1 MKRVAILGSTGS
13 IGRNT
18 LDVIRRNPG
27 EFRVLAITA
36 NSDIDTLGL
45 QAEIFKPAFIGVAD
59 AVCAE
64 KLRSKRSAQCRKLFT
79 GLDGLC
85 RLAEQKEIDLLVL
98 AISGAAALR
107 PLLAAIE
114 AAKDIALANKEA
126 LVMAGQVV
134 MGLAARKKIRIIPID
149 SEQSA
154 IWQCLEKEE
163 RCGLK
168 YIYLTASG
176 GPFWNKPAKFI
187 KKCAPE
193 AVLRHPRWNMGE
205 KITVDSATMMN
216 KGLELLEAMHL
227 FGVGADQVKIIIHPE
242 AVIHSMVEFRDG
254 VVMAQMSA
262 TDMRIPIQYAL
273 SYPRRLSNTLPKL
286 DFYKLHELRFVK
298 PDLKKFPCL
307 ALAYRAAKALGT
319 LPAVLNAA
327 NEVSVSEFLRR
338 RICFGAIPRVI
349 EIVMDRHCN
358 RKNPELAHILEA
370 DQWARAE
377 AEKYIAKKGIG
388 VNK

>member
-18 LDVIRRNPG
+18 LDVINFHPE
-27 EFRVLAITA
+27 EFRVVALTT
-36 NSDIDTLGL
+36 NSDIDTLTR
-45 QAEIFKPAFIGVAD
+45 QAAKFRPAFIGVAD
-59 AVCAE
+59 AGCAE
-64 KLRSKRSAQCRKLFT
+64 KIRLKRNALCPKLFT
-79 GLDGLC
+79 GQNGLC
-85 RLAEQKEIDLLVL
+85 RLVEQKDVDLVVL

-126 LVMAGQVV
+126 LVMAGPMV
-134 MGLAARKKIRIIPID
+134 MSLAARKRIRIIPID

-163 RCGLK
+163 RSDLRC
-168 YIYLTASG
+168 IYLTASG
-176 GPFWNKPAKFI
+176 GPFWNKPAKFF

-227 FGVGADQVKIIIHPE
+227 FGVGAEKVKIVIHPE
-242 AVIHSMVEFRDG
+242 AVIHSMVEFKDG

-262 TDMRIPIQYAL
+262 TDMRVPIQYAL
-273 SYPRRLSNTLPKL
+273 SYPRRLSNALPKL
-286 DFYKLHELRFVK
+286 DFYKLKELHFAR
-298 PDLKKFPCL
+298 PDLKKFPL
-307 ALAYRAAKALGT
+307 
-319 LPAVLNAA
+319 
-327 NEVSVSEFLRR
+327 
-338 RICFGAIPRVI
+338 
-349 EIVMDRHCN
+349 
-358 RKNPELAHILEA
+358 
-370 DQWARAE
+370 
-377 AEKYIAKKGIG
+377 
-388 VNK
+388 

>member
-18 LDVIRRNPG
+18 LDVIRCHPK
-27 EFRVLAITA
+27 EFEVIAITT

-45 QAEIFKPAFIGVAD
+45 QAAIFRPAFIGVAD
-59 AVCAE
+59 AGCVE
-64 KLRSKRSAQCRKLFT
+64 KLRSKRRAQCRKLFI
-79 GLDGLC
+79 GQDGLC
-85 RLAEQKEIDLLVL
+85 RLVEQEGIDLVVL

-114 AAKDIALANKEA
+114 AGKRIALANKEA
-126 LVMAGQVV
+126 LVMAGSIV
-134 MGLAARKKIRIIPID
+134 MGCAVRKKIRIIPID

-163 RCGLK
+163 CRDIE

-176 GPFWNKPAKFI
+176 GPFWNKPAEFI
-187 KKCAPE
+187 KKCTPE
-193 AVLRHPRWNMGE
+193 AVLRHPRWDMGE

-227 FGVGADQVKIIIHPE
+227 FGVSADKVKIVIHPE
-242 AVIHSMVEFRDG
+242 AVVHSMVEFKDG
-254 VVMAQMSA
+254 VVMAQLSA
-262 TDMRIPIQYAL
+262 TDMRVPIQYAL
-273 SYPRRLSNTLPKL
+273 SYPRRLANALPRL
-286 DFYKLHELRFVK
+286 DFYKLKEFHFAK

-338 RICFGAIPRVI
+338 RICFGMIPRVI
-349 EIVMDRHCN
+349 EIVMDRHRS

-370 DQWARAE
+370 DQWARRQAQN
-377 AEKYIAKKGIG
+377 YIARKGHQD
-388 VNK
+388 

>member
-1 MKRVAILGSTGS
+1 MKLVAILGSTGS

-18 LDVIRRNPG
+18 LDVIGCHPK
-27 EFRVLAITA
+27 EFGVLAITT
-36 NSDIDTLGL
+36 NSDIDTLCR
-45 QAEIFKPAFIGVAD
+45 QAAIFKPVFIGVAD
-59 AVCAE
+59 AGCAE
-64 KLRSKRSAQCRKLFT
+64 KLRAKRSALCKKLFI
-79 GLDGLC
+79 GQDGLC
-85 RLAEQKEIDLLVL
+85 RLVEQEEIDLVVL

-114 AAKDIALANKEA
+114 AGKRIALANKEA
-126 LVMAGQVV
+126 LVMAGPIV
-134 MGLAARKKIRIIPID
+134 MGKAARNKIRIIPID

-163 RCGLK
+163 HDDLRC
-168 YIYLTASG
+168 IYLTASG
-176 GPFWNKPAKFI
+176 GPFWDKPVKVI

-193 AVLRHPRWNMGE
+193 AVLRHPRWDMGK

-227 FGVGADQVKIIIHPE
+227 FGVGADKVKIVIHPE
-242 AVIHSMVEFRDG
+242 AVVHSMVEFKDG
-254 VVMAQMSA
+254 VVMAQLSA

-273 SYPRRLSNTLPKL
+273 SYPHRLANSLPKL
-286 DFYKLHELRFVK
+286 DFYKLNKLHFAK

-307 ALAYRAAKALGT
+307 ALAYRAAHALGT

-327 NEVSVSEFLRR
+327 NEVSVSAFLRR

-349 EIVMDRHCN
+349 EIAMDKHCN

-370 DQWARAE
+370 DQWARVE
-377 AEKYIAKKGIG
+377 AEKYIAKKGHQD
-388 VNK
+388 